1 MKMSV
6 KISLIVA
13 ASLVVLGVAIFVIA
27 MSINGWD
34 FKKLSGGGL
43 ESKTYEEIGEF
54 SNISVTTTIEDIEFM
69 PFDGENCKVVC
80 TERNK
85 VSYSVAVANQTLEI
99 KRQDDRAWY
108 EKLFN
113 FGDEKMIVYLPNAE
127 YSALS
132 IVCSTGDIAIPKDFS
147 FESIDVKLSTGDI
160 ECFASAKNLIKITAS
175 TGNIDIENLTVG
187 ALDLS
192 VTTGKISIQSVNCNG
207 EVKIGVSTGDTELSS
222 LTCTDLISSGN
233 TGDIE
238 LDNVIVS
245 GEINIER
252 STGDVEFK
260 RCDAAKI
267 VVETDTGDVKGSLL
281 SNKIFFVQT
290 DTGRISVPHSTS
302 GGECDVTTDTGNVI
316 FEIVS

>member
-1 MKMSV
+1 MNLAV

-13 ASLVVLGVAIFVIA
+13 TSLVVLGMAIFVIA

-34 FKKLSGGGL
+34 FKKLSSGGL

-54 SNISVTTTIEDIEFM
+54 SNISVTTTEEDIKFM

-80 TERNK
+80 TMRNK
-85 VSYSVAVANQTLEI
+85 VTYFVAVDNQTLEI

-113 FGDEKMIVYLPNAE
+113 FGEEKMTVYLPNAE
-127 YSALS
+127 YNTLS
-132 IVCSTGDIAIPKDFS
+132 IVCNTGDIVIPKDFS
-147 FESIDVKLSTGDI
+147 FESIDLKLSTGDI

-175 TGNIDIENLTVG
+175 TGDIDIENLTVG

-192 VTTGKISIQSVNCNG
+192 VTTGEISVQSVNCGG
-207 EVKIGVSTGDTELSS
+207 EVKISVSTGDTELSD
-222 LTCTDLISSGN
+222 LTCASLVSCGN

-252 STGDVEFK
+252 STGDVEFR

-267 VVETDTGDVKGSLL
+267 VVETDTGDVKGTLL

-290 DTGRISVPHSTS
+290 DTGRVSVPHSTT
-302 GGECDVTTDTGNVI
+302 GGECLITTDTGNVI